1 MVAGHSLDFM
11 TKDERERLE
20 SLLGSPVVLVSLQ
33 EPADMPKADWNEA
46 LALDAICRRI
56 ESTLR
61 VRGEYK
67 QAERHSVQVLSSQ
80 KFLVTGMRVRRWSN
94 IQIGL
99 ANPRRWASGIGARG
113 MEIIGGRL
121 VLGLVTEL
129 NENDNEAEVLL
140 VEQGRGMS
148 VVPAIAKVIK
158 GKSGGWAIQGQTDTR
173 HPALEVLCVSVA
185 RGREPDDKV
194 WKASQFVRIA
204 REIGSFEPLEPR
216 LIEADGGRGDN

>member
-1 MVAGHSLDFM
+1 M
-11 TKDERERLE
+11 TEDEREHLE

-33 EPADMPKADWNEA
+33 EPAHMPKADWNGA
-46 LALDAICRRI
+46 LALDAICRRA

-61 VRGEYK
+61 LRGEYK

-80 KFLVTGMRVRRWSN
+80 KFFVSGMRVRRWSN
-94 IQIGL
+94 MQIGL
-99 ANPRRWASGIGARG
+99 ANPRRWASCIADQG

-121 VLGLVTEL
+121 VLALVTEF
-129 NENDNEAEVLL
+129 NENDHEAEVLL

-148 VVPAIAKVIK
+148 VMPTIAKVIK
-158 GKSGGWAIQGQTDTR
+158 WSGEWAIQGQTDKR

-194 WKASQFVRIA
+194 WKSAQFVRMA
-204 REIGSFEPLEPR
+204 REAIVF
-216 LIEADGGRGDN
+216 